1 MSESHSDRA
10 DSGRENIEVAEIVS
24 DRPET
29 SIFMKLRSKRAK
41 PECRSRRIAVA
52 SFKNH
57 LSSLKVAEKNNT
69 VKQALAIL
77 GETAEAVISKEFQL
91 D

>member
-1 MSESHSDRA
+1 M
-10 DSGRENIEVAEIVS
+10 S

-29 SIFMKLRSKRAK
+29 SFHIKLKSKRARS
-41 PECRSRRIAVA
+41 ECRSRRIAVA